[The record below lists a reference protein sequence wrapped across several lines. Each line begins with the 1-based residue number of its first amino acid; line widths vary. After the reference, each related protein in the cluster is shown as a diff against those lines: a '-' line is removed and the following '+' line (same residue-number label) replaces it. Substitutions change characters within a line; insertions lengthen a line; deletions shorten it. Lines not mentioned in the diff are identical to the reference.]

1 MYIYIYTYLYMHMY
15 MYTYAYMSPDVPTY
29 FFFFFLNHHFCFDVQ
44 SGLCGLCTSTIS
56 TISAWGSQF
65 AKQRAVL
72 SSRYSVQFI
81 KTTKSH
87 EIPIFP
93 KGNTQVKPHSIPM
106 ETIIFPWNH
115 RFLPWNPSSIPIKS
129 YEIPHFPMIFPWFS
143 HGFPMAFTTRTCS
156 SKPWTSMATAW
167 SSRTASVA
175 WIMALDRMPGRN
187 MGWKQIWIEIWI
199 IYRICFGKF
208 GN

>member
-1 MYIYIYTYLYMHMY
+1 MHICPPMFRH
-15 MYTYAYMSPDVPTY
+15 TL
-29 FFFFFLNHHFCFDVQ
+29 FFLNHHFCFDVQ

-56 TISAWGSQF
+56 TISAWASQF

-129 YEIPHFPMIFPWFS
+129 YEIPHFPMVFPWFS
-143 HGFPMAFTTRTCS
+143 HGFPMVF
-156 SKPWTSMATAW
+156 PWPSP
-167 SSRTASVA
+167 
-175 WIMALDRMPGRN
+175 PGRALRSPELRWRRLDQVALPPLH
-187 MGWKQIWIEIWI
+187 GSWRWIECLEGIWD
-199 IYRICFGKF
+199 
-208 GN
+208 GNKYG